1 MNSTRATRS
10 YVAGLPGRFAA
21 ALSACLLLAA
31 CATNPALQE
40 SRQLVAQ
47 GQHDAALARMEQAL
61 REDPDNRELRAYY
74 LRQRD
79 LVVAQ
84 TLAQADSARTAG
96 QRSEAETAY
105 QRVLKLDGNNGR
117 ARAGLALLAAGPRHD
132 AMVREAES
140 SLKAGDAAGAEAKL
154 RTVLTENP
162 AHIGARE
169 LTRQLQE
176 QAAKAKPAAQALKGP
191 FSQPITLEFRDAN
204 LKQVFEVISRTSGV
218 NFVFDKDVRPDIKVT
233 IFVRNTSIDDVIK
246 LILATNQ
253 LERKLLNENTV
264 LVYPNTAAKAKEY
277 QELVVRSFFLANT
290 DAKQALT
297 LVKSMVKSRDVF
309 IDEKLNLLV
318 IRDTAEAVRLAE
330 RLLESLDLAEPEVML
345 EVEIMEVS
353 RTKLQELGL
362 RYPDQIGYGL
372 LTPTT
377 TSTVITTTG
386 TQTTTNLGGTIAP
399 GFINLRERAATIPF
413 VANPGLIL
421 HLRSE
426 AGDSNLLANPRIR
439 VKNKEKAKVH
449 IGEKLPVFTTTSTAN
464 VGVSASVSYLDVG
477 LKLDVEP
484 LVSLEDEVSIKIGL
498 EVSSVVRE
506 VPGPQQS
513 LAYQVGTRSAAT
525 TLRLRNG
532 ETQVLAGLIN
542 DEERSSANK
551 VPGLG
556 DIPVLGRLFSSH
568 KDSASK
574 TEIVLLLTPRILRNV
589 ARPESVAALLPS
601 GTDAAVGAPPLR
613 LQATAPRSLGLSST
627 SPGGPGAGAPAGI
640 AAPLGIAP
648 LSPEPAET
656 RAPAPAGGGLLQ
668 LGLVTPAQAKLGSEV
683 EVIANLVTVGGR
695 GGEVELIYDPTAL
708 EAVGGKGAPGRAA
721 VELLPVEGVGLVGQA
736 RFKVVAKAAGST
748 VIEVASVQATD
759 AAGARLVVNPPEP
772 QPLNMV
778 P

>member
-1 MNSTRATRS
+1 MNSTRPTRS
-10 YVAGLPGRFAA
+10 HAAGLSGRLAA
-21 ALSACLLLAA
+21 ALCTCVLLVA

-61 REDPDNRELRAYY
+61 RENPDNRELRAYY

-84 TLAQADSARTAG
+84 TLAQADSARAAG
-96 QRSEAETAY
+96 QRTEAEAAY
-105 QRVLKLDGNNGR
+105 QRVLKLDGSNGR

-132 AMVREAES
+132 GMVREAETA
-140 SLKAGDAAGAEAKL
+140 LKAGDTAAADARV
-154 RTVLTENP
+154 RTVLAENP
-162 AHIGARE
+162 AHAGARE
-169 LTRQLQE
+169 LMRQLQE
-176 QAAKAKPAAQALKGP
+176 SSARAKPVAQALKGP

-253 LERKLLNENTV
+253 LERKLLNENSV
-264 LVYPNTAAKAKEY
+264 LIYPNTAAKAKEY
-277 QELVVRSFFLANT
+277 QELVVRSFFLANA

-345 EVEIMEVS
+345 EVEVMEVS

-399 GFINLRERAATIPF
+399 GFINLRERSATIPF
-413 VANPGLIL
+413 VANPGLTL
-421 HLRSE
+421 NLRSE
-426 AGDSNLLANPRIR
+426 DGDSNLLANPRIR

-484 LVSLEDEVSIKIGL
+484 SVGLEDEVSIKIGL

-568 KDSASK
+568 KDSANK
-574 TEIVLLLTPRILRNV
+574 TEIVLLITPRILRNV
-589 ARPESVAALLPS
+589 ARPEAVAALVPS

-613 LQATAPRSLGLSST
+613 LQATAPRSLGLSSSAT
-627 SPGGPGAGAPAGI
+627 GGPAVAPALL
-640 AAPLGIAP
+640 PPGIAP
-648 LSPEPAET
+648 LAPEPAEA
-656 RAPAPAGGGLLQ
+656 RAPAPPAGLPQ
-668 LGLVTPAQAKLGSEV
+668 LGLVAPAQAKLGGEV
-683 EVIANLVTVGGR
+683 EIIANLVAATGAR
-695 GGEVELIYDPTAL
+695 GGEVELVYDPTAL
-708 EAVGGKGAPGRAA
+708 ELIGGKGAPGRAA

-736 RFKVVAKAAGST
+736 RFKVIAKAAGST
-748 VIEVASVQATD
+748 VFEVASVQATD